1 MRPKT
6 SAAPAGCEASMSD
19 TEEQHAHESTQ
30 TTCCVVGGGP
40 AGVMLSLLLA
50 RAGIPV
56 VLLEARKDFDRD
68 FRGDTIHPSTLEVLD
83 QIGLAS
89 RLHELPHAQMRE
101 FRFNTPARVY
111 RMAVLSRLPTPFPY
125 VMMMPQSRFLE
136 FIVTEAKRYPH
147 FRIVMNA
154 NVQRLIE
161 EDGVVRGVAYRGA
174 DGPCEVRA
182 ALTVAADG
190 RFSRMRKLAA
200 LEAVTQ
206 SEPMEV
212 IWLRLPRKASDPTD
226 AGSINIGRGRVVAL
240 LGRVDEWQIGYI
252 VAKGG
257 YQKLKRD
264 GAATLQQSIV
274 DLVPWLSDRVAS
286 IQDLHEVNVLS
297 VEADRLKQWYRPG
310 LLIIGDAAHVML
322 PVGGVGINCA
332 IADAVEA
339 ANVLTQ
345 PLRAGHV
352 ELRHLAEVQQRRER
366 LTKIV
371 QLFQRVMQR
380 RGLGE
385 TLEGGKPFSMPL
397 PLRII
402 LRIPG
407 LRNIP
412 PRMLAFGVRRARLER
427 PEELPPV
434 ELSTRP
440 GVLAESSPPR

>member
-1 MRPKT
+1 
-6 SAAPAGCEASMSD
+6 
-19 TEEQHAHESTQ
+19 
-30 TTCCVVGGGP
+30 
-40 AGVMLSLLLA
+40 MLSLLLA
-50 RAGIPV
+50 RSGVPV

-83 QIGLAS
+83 QIGLAD
-89 RLHELPHAQMRE
+89 RLHELPHAKMRE

-111 RMAVLSRLPTPFPY
+111 RMAVLSRLPTRFPY

-136 FIVTEAKRYPH
+136 FLVAEAKRYPH
-147 FRIVMNA
+147 FHVVMNA
-154 NVQRLIE
+154 NVQQLVE
-161 EDGVVRGVAYRGA
+161 EKGVVRGVAYRGA
-174 DGPCEVRA
+174 DGQCEIRA

-206 SEPMEV
+206 SVPMEV
-212 IWLRLPRKASDPTD
+212 IWLRLPRESSDPAD
-226 AGSINIGRGRVVAL
+226 VGSVNIGRGHVVAL
-240 LGRVDEWQIGYI
+240 LNRVDEWQIGYI

-257 YQKLKRD
+257 YQKLKRE
-264 GAATLQQSIV
+264 GAVTLQRSIV
-274 DLVPWLSDRVAS
+274 DLVPWLADRVGS
-286 IQDLHEVNVLS
+286 IQDLQDVNVLS
-297 VEADRLKQWYRPG
+297 VEADRLKRWHRPG

-352 ELRHLAEVQQRRER
+352 EDRHLVEVQRRRER
-366 LTKIV
+366 LTQIV
-371 QLFQRVMQR
+371 QRFQRQMQR

-385 TLEGGKPFSMPL
+385 TLEDAKPFSLPL

-407 LRNIP
+407 LRDIP
-412 PRMLAFGVRRARLER
+412 PRLLAFGVRRARLER

-434 ELSTRP
+434 R
-440 GVLAESSPPR
+440 AHA